1 MMSRRAKIIWGSMN
15 PSSSLYE
22 FFNINQ
28 MAHQII
34 ICKLEAEKHF
44 PRFKFIF
51 FFCYFASS
59 RWMLIVVISPSLP
72 V

>member
-1 MMSRRAKIIWGSMN
+1 MN

-34 ICKLEAEKHF
+34 ICKLEAERNTSHALNL
-44 PRFKFIF
+44 F
-51 FFCYFASS
+51 FSFVTSQARAGC
-59 RWMLIVVISPSLP
+59 
-72 V
+72 